1 MRQAPITA
9 HARQHSTGKS
19 RLFSRTASGALHWTE
34 AGTEVAAS
42 RVPVEAYREARA
54 QFSEKELVDLIWLI
68 VTINGWNRITISFR
82 RPPEDI

>member
-1 MRQAPITA
+1 M
-9 HARQHSTGKS
+9 
-19 RLFSRTASGALHWTE
+19 
-34 AGTEVAAS
+34 AAS